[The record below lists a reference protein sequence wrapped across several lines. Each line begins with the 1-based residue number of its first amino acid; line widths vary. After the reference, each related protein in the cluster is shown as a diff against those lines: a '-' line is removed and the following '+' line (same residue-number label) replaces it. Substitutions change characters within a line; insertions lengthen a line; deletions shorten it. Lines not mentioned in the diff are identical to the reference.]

1 MRIPRLAVLAALAAL
16 GAAIVSSARAQEY
29 DPIFDFIPSGGRT
42 LLAQVL
48 DSKPAAADVRA
59 LLTSKHTRE
68 EWAAD
73 LKERATRIPALRA
86 LDERELLTL
95 ADYLAANMPLPASSV
110 PAATAATGAKRPLP
124 RDGRDI
130 ALNYCQS
137 CHIITVTVTQ
147 DRTREHWLGTMNKPS
162 HVQIKLTPEE
172 RDALARYLVRNGGIP
187 IDQVPEDL
195 RAGGATY

>member
-1 MRIPRLAVLAALAAL
+1 MRIPRLAVLAMLGAL
-16 GAAIVSSARAQEY
+16 GAILIPPAWAQEY

-48 DSKPAAADVRA
+48 DSKPPAADVQA
-59 LLTSKHTRE
+59 LLTSKHSRE
-68 EWAAD
+68 EWTAD
-73 LKERATRIPALRA
+73 LKERAKRIPALQA

-95 ADYLAANMPLPASSV
+95 ADYLAANMPLPASGV
-110 PAATAATGAKRPLP
+110 PGATTGTGAKRVLP
-124 RDGRDI
+124 RDGRDM

-137 CHIITVTVTQ
+137 CHIITVTITQ

-172 RDALARYLVRNGGIP
+172 RDALARYLVKNAGIP
-187 IDQVPEDL
+187 IDQIPEDL

>member
-1 MRIPRLAVLAALAAL
+1 MLGAL
-16 GAAIVSSARAQEY
+16 GAMLVPPAWAQEY

>member
-1 MRIPRLAVLAALAAL
+1 MPIPRSALLATLSLLVAML
-16 GAAIVSSARAQEY
+16 VSPAWAQGY

-48 DSKPAAADVRA
+48 ESKPPAADVQA
-59 LLTSKHTRE
+59 LLTTKHSRE
-68 EWAAD
+68 EWVAD
-73 LKERATRIPALRA
+73 LKARAKTVPALRS

-95 ADYLAANMPLPASSV
+95 ADYLAANIPLPAESV
-110 PAATAATGAKRPLP
+110 PAATAGDLKRALP
-124 RDGRDI
+124 HDGRDM

-137 CHIITVTVTQ
+137 CHIITVTITQ
-147 DRTREHWLGTMNKPS
+147 DRSREHWLGTMNKPS

-172 RDALARYLVRNGGIP
+172 RDALARYLVRNAGIP

>member
-1 MRIPRLAVLAALAAL
+1 MRILRLAVLAMLGAL
-16 GAAIVSSARAQEY
+16 GAMLVSPAWAQEY

-48 DSKPAAADVRA
+48 DSKPPAADVQA
-59 LLTSKHTRE
+59 LVTSKKSRE
-68 EWAAD
+68 EWVTD
-73 LKERATRIPALRA
+73 LKERAKRIPAVRA
-86 LDERELLTL
+86 LDEPELMTL
-95 ADYLAANMPLPASSV
+95 ADYLAANLPLAADRV
-110 PAATAATGAKRPLP
+110 RAATAGTGAKRVLP
-124 RDGRDI
+124 RDGRDM

-172 RDALARYLVRNGGIP
+172 RDALARYLVRNAGIP

>member
-16 GAAIVSSARAQEY
+16 GATLVAPALAQEY

-48 DSKPAAADVRA
+48 DSKPPATDSEA
-59 LLTSKHTRE
+59 LLTSRRTRE
-68 EWAAD
+68 EWVAD
-73 LKERATRIPALRA
+73 LKERAKRIPGLKA
-86 LDERELLTL
+86 LDERELSTL
-95 ADYLAANMPLPASSV
+95 ADYLAVNMPLPADRV
-110 PAATAATGAKRPLP
+110 PAATAGTGAKRALP
-124 RDGRDI
+124 HDGRDM

-162 HVQIKLTPEE
+162 HVQIKLTPEQ
-172 RDALARYLVRNGGIP
+172 RDALARYLVRNAGIP